1 MKEIAD
7 KNYVSVQQKVE
18 LSGDGP
24 LTGHLPVR
32 SLRS

>member
-1 MKEIAD
+1 MKENTD

-18 LSGDGP
+18 LSGDSP
-24 LTGHLPVR
+24 LTGHLPAR